1 MQAGIFAPPNMN
13 HRTLLL
19 PALLAAFL
27 VSNAQQAPNATDAQ
41 GRKQGDWSKNWP
53 NGQVRYKGQFKDDK
67 PMGEFT
73 HWSEDGLI
81 TSKQV
86 FAADGKNSK
95 AQHFHANGKVM
106 AAGNYV
112 GQAKDSLWNYF
123 DEAGLLRKVERYR
136 AGALHGDE
144 VSYFPDGK
152 EAERAGYQSNR
163 KHGAWRQWYSD
174 GTVRAEGNY
183 LNGEPDGRMTWYYP
197 SGKKEIEGSTVNGS
211 KDGTW
216 FYWNEDGSVQLQ
228 MVFAKGE
235 MVKAKKENGVFKD
248 YYEDEQL
255 KEEMTWKNGQL
266 NGPFTEWYNNG
277 TWVDKPMTPT
287 PEGVFAGE
295 QQRELK
301 GQTKKREGV
310 YVSGQL
316 HGAVKHYDEKGAL
329 VRTEQYANGALT
341 SAAP

>member
-1 MQAGIFAPPNMN
+1 MQAGIFAPLDMN
-13 HRTLLL
+13 HRIVLL
-19 PALLAAFL
+19 PVLLAAFIA
-27 VSNAQQAPNATDAQ
+27 SNAQNATDAQ
-41 GRKQGDWSKNWP
+41 GRKQGAWSKNWP

-67 PMGEFT
+67 PTGEFF
-73 HWSEDGLI
+73 HWDEDGLV

-86 FAADGKNSK
+86 FAADGKNSR
-95 AQHFHANGKVM
+95 AQHYHPNGKLM

-152 EAERAGYQSNR
+152 EAERTSYQSNR

-174 GTVRAEGNY
+174 GTVKAEGNY
-183 LNGEPDGRMTWYYP
+183 VNGEPEGRMTWYYP
-197 SGKKEIEGSTVNGS
+197 SGKKEIEGSTVNGV

-216 FYWNEDGSVQLQ
+216 FYWNEDGSIQLQ

-255 KEEMTWKNGQL
+255 KEEMTWKSGQL
-266 NGPFTEWYNNG
+266 HGPFTEWYNNG

-301 GQTKKREGV
+301 GQTKKREGT
-310 YVSGQL
+310 YVNGQL

-329 VRTEQYANGALT
+329 VRTEQYTNGTLT
-341 SAAP
+341 PASP